1 MPKQLDHTA
10 SNSDMDT
17 SSHITSVFA
26 SLLQRGGGR
35 AGETEL
41 SAVPPVL
48 KNRKDSQDRPFL
60 DRLLEH
66 AAALPIIPWKPI
78 IGITL
83 ALYVLNQSHLLPR
96 PLSRRVSRALFWP
109 TLPITVVKR
118 IGHWTTDVDDVV
130 IMGGAP
136 FGFVGLPQTL
146 HEKGVRGV
154 INLCEEYHGPS
165 RCYQQLGMTELRLPT
180 TDHFEPSLSSLQAA
194 VSFVRSH
201 ANRGERVYVHC
212 RAGHGRSAAAVMAW
226 KMSQATLPCDMQRL
240 NDELRQKR
248 NVRSTLWKQPNLKQY
263 HQILMEEMRD
273 DTGDSVAAT
282 DETQQIL
289 LEKLRDEAGTT
300 VASSSSPVEDED

>member
-1 MPKQLDHTA
+1 M
-10 SNSDMDT
+10 
-17 SSHITSVFA
+17 
-26 SLLQRGGGR
+26 LQRGGGGS
-35 AGETEL
+35 GEATP
-41 SAVPPVL
+41 SVNPPTL
-48 KNRKDSQDRPFL
+48 KNGKDSRDRSFL
-60 DRLLEH
+60 DRLLGH
-66 AAALPIIPWKPI
+66 AVAIPVIPWKPL
-78 IGITL
+78 IGITF

-96 PLSRRVSRALFWP
+96 PLSSLVSRALFWP

-118 IGHWTTDVDDVV
+118 IGHWTTEVDDII

-136 FGFVGLPQTL
+136 FGFLGLPKTL
-146 HEKGVRGV
+146 HQKGVRGV
-154 INLCEEYHGPS
+154 INLCEEYHGPA

-180 TDHFEPSLSSLQAA
+180 TDHFEPSLQSLQAA
-194 VSFVRSH
+194 VSFVRTH

-226 KMSQATLPCDMQRL
+226 KMSQAVLPCDMQRL
-240 NDELRQKR
+240 NDDLRQKR

-263 HQILMEEMRD
+263 HQVLMEEMRD

-300 VASSSSPVEDED
+300 VASSSSLIDDED